1 MNQIILD
8 RLTSPPNMHTMN
20 KLLLT
25 VLLTYLGHS
34 VAFGGQIINGKK
46 AKRNSLQY
54 MASVQNDEKH
64 ICGGF
69 LITPDFVL
77 TAAHCNKSN
86 LSVVLGTHNIKKG
99 LGKAVRYNVERK
111 CKPNSYKNVKDGSD
125 IMLLKLSRE
134 AKLSKSVNK
143 VRLPTKDKVL
153 KPNTKCLAA
162 GWGLTKIEA
171 IIDDLQ
177 VVDVEAIDLK
187 VCQKQWDHVK
197 VHLPPNVICAGG
209 YMTDKGTCQ
218 GDSGGPLV
226 CNGEAVGIVS
236 FNMRGNCAYPNVP
249 NVYTQISKFLPWIK
263 KVINKQ
269 SC

>member
-1 MNQIILD
+1 
-8 RLTSPPNMHTMN
+8 MHTIN

-54 MASVQNDEKH
+54 MASVQNNEKH

-86 LSVVLGTHNIKKG
+86 LSVVLGTHNIKMG

-111 CKPNSYKNVKDGSD
+111 CKSNSYENVKDGSD
-125 IMLLKLSRE
+125 IMLLKLSRKV
-134 AKLSKSVNK
+134 KLSKSVKK

-162 GWGLTKIEA
+162 GWGTTTTDRPFVDE
-171 IIDDLQ
+171 LQ

-187 VCQKQWDHVK
+187 VCQKQWDHVDFN
-197 VHLPPNVICAGG
+197 LPPNVICAGG
-209 YMTDKGTCQ
+209 YPTNKGTCQ

-236 FNMRGNCAYPNVP
+236 FNMNGNCAYPNVP
-249 NVYTQISKFLPWIK
+249 NVYTQISKYLPWIK
-263 KVINKQ
+263 EVINKQ

>member
-1 MNQIILD
+1 MNQVILD
-8 RLTSPPNMHTMN
+8 CLTSPPNMHTMN

-111 CKPNSYKNVKDGSD
+111 CKSNSYKNVKDGSD

-162 GWGLTKIEA
+162 GWGLTKIDA
-171 IIDDLQ
+171 IVDDLQ

-197 VHLPPNVICAGG
+197 VNLPPNVICAGG

-236 FNMRGNCAYPNVP
+236 FNMWGNCAYPNVP
-249 NVYTQISKFLPWIK
+249 NVYTQISKYLPWIK